1 MARDYEESINR
12 NYKRNEKKMTKK
24 VKHLSSI
31 LAPVSLGELIDK
43 ITILE
48 IKQIHMTGIKLKNV
62 DKELKLLKNIIQDKN
77 LEIDIDL
84 INNLKEVNKNLW
96 EIEDNIRIKE
106 SNQEFDKEFIK
117 LARSVYKENDRRAS
131 IKKEINQKYNSE
143 LVEEKSYNNYL
154 I

>member
-1 MARDYEESINR
+1 MR
-12 NYKRNEKKMTKK
+12 KKITY
-24 VKHLSSI
+24 LSSI

-62 DKELKLLKNIIQDKN
+62 NKELKLLKKILQDKN

-84 INNLKEVNKNLW
+84 IDSLKEVNNKLW

-106 SNQEFDKEFIK
+106 RDQKFNKEFIQ
-117 LARSVYKENDRRAS
+117 LARSVYKENDKRAS

-143 LVEEKSYNNYL
+143 LIEEKSYRNSL
-154 I
+154 T

>member
-1 MARDYEESINR
+1 
-12 NYKRNEKKMTKK
+12 MTKK
-24 VKHLSSI
+24 VKCLSSI

-62 DKELKLLKNIIQDKN
+62 DKELKLLNKILQDKN

-84 INNLKEVNKNLW
+84 INNLKEVNNNLW

-106 SNQEFDKEFIK
+106 SNQKFDKEFIQ
-117 LARSVYKENDRRAS
+117 LARSVYKENDKRAS

-143 LVEEKSYNNYL
+143 LVEEKSYNNY
-154 I
+154 

>member
-1 MARDYEESINR
+1 MSSKAKYR
-12 NYKRNEKKMTKK
+12 
-24 VKHLSSI
+24 SSI

-62 DKELKLLKNIIQDKN
+62 DKELKLIKNILQDTN

-84 INNLKEVNKNLW
+84 INNLKEINKNLW

-106 SNQEFDKEFIK
+106 SNQEFDKDFIE
-117 LARSVYKENDRRAS
+117 LARSVYKENDKRAS

-143 LVEEKSYNNYL
+143 LVEEKSYNNY
-154 I
+154 

>member
-1 MARDYEESINR
+1 
-12 NYKRNEKKMTKK
+12 MTSNAQF
-24 VKHLSSI
+24 LADI

-48 IKQIHMTGIKLKNV
+48 IKAVHMTGIKLKNIN
-62 DKELKLLKNIIQDKN
+62 KELKLLKSLLNEIN
-77 LEIDIDL
+77 LEIDIKL
-84 INNLKEVNKNLW
+84 INHLKEVNNSLW
-96 EIEDNIRIKE
+96 DIEDQIRIKE
-106 SNQEFDKEFIK
+106 NKQQFDKEFIE

-143 LVEEKSYNNYL
+143 IVEEKSYNNYL

>member
-1 MARDYEESINR
+1 MP
-12 NYKRNEKKMTKK
+12 KKISC
-24 VKHLSSI
+24 LSSI

-62 DKELKLLKNIIQDKN
+62 NKELKLLKKILQDKN

-84 INNLKEVNKNLW
+84 INSLKEVNNNLW

-106 SNQEFDKEFIK
+106 RDQKFNKEFIQ
-117 LARSVYKENDRRAS
+117 LARSVYKENDKRAS

-143 LVEEKSYNNYL
+143 LVEEKSYKNLL

>member
-1 MARDYEESINR
+1 
-12 NYKRNEKKMTKK
+12 MTKK
-24 VKHLSSI
+24 VKDLSSI

-62 DKELKLLKNIIQDKN
+62 DKELKLLKNILQDKN

-84 INNLKEVNKNLW
+84 INNLKEVNNNLW

-106 SNQEFDKEFIK
+106 SNQKFDKEFIQ
-117 LARSVYKENDRRAS
+117 LARSVYKENDKRAS

-143 LVEEKSYNNYL
+143 LVEEKSYNNY
-154 I
+154 

>member
-1 MARDYEESINR
+1 MSSR
-12 NYKRNEKKMTKK
+12 
-24 VKHLSSI
+24 VKYLSSI
-31 LAPVSLGELIDK
+31 LAPVSIGELIDK

-48 IKQIHMTGIKLKNV
+48 IKQIHMTGIKLKNI

-77 LEIDIDL
+77 LQIDIDL

-106 SNQEFDKEFIK
+106 RNQEFDKEFVE
-117 LARSVYKENDRRAS
+117 LARSVYKENDKRAS
-131 IKKEINQKYNSE
+131 LKKEINQKYNSE
-143 LVEEKSYNNYL
+143 LIEEKSYNNYL

>member
-1 MARDYEESINR
+1 MH
-12 NYKRNEKKMTKK
+12 KK
-24 VKHLSSI
+24 VKNLSSI
-31 LAPVSLGELIDK
+31 LAPISLGELIDK

-62 DKELKLLKNIIQDKN
+62 DKELNLLKKILQDKN

-84 INNLKEVNKNLW
+84 INSLKEVNNNLW

-106 SNQEFDKEFIK
+106 RDQKFNEEFIQ
-117 LARSVYKENDRRAS
+117 LARSVYKENDKRAS

-143 LVEEKSYNNYL
+143 LIEEKLYSNF
-154 I
+154 II